1 MKKLII
7 PALLLTLSF
16 SAIADI
22 SVPEI
27 SAPAELVSGE
37 FAEGTLTRLTDAEV
51 AEFLPWAQNAQNQ
64 LNRAMKQAQSIPLR
78 DRLAHIERAV
88 RSVVS
93 RSEGRQYQMFM
104 RYALNRGLLLVD
116 ELEKNSDM
124 DEIGAQESA
133 LDILQRSI
141 QIGLSFYESD
151 LNFQRRAQ
159 SGNTT
164 TVLENARFASAFMQG
179 MYPGVLNVLDAT
191 AQYRL
196 LYKLVEMVNWD
207 LSRDAQA
214 QRYAEVIVEA
224 HEMTVDI
231 PEIPLNDDKANLRLI
246 RRLNSLRIM
255 NVHLSYQEALRLE
268 RLSAEQR
275 EAEIRRME
283 NERQAQIRRE
293 AEEREY
299 ERLRLATGRTAL
311 EEEDLKIA
319 RQNLVSSSW
328 ETRRTAIQRLGKI
341 PGDDVTL
348 LIINRYNDSDSDVRA
363 AVHNEVTRRA
373 INSAEMVRT
382 LIANYERVSSWETRL
397 KIVQQLD
404 RLKSLP
410 VVTNFMITVIRTD
423 SDSDV
428 RATAFNAMSGRTLDD
443 TYLTALESL
452 TRVSSW
458 EARRQGVYLIARIHT
473 IESYRLLGQIMTN
486 DSDSDVRYAA
496 QSAMQ
501 NMRSSLQ

>member
-7 PALLLTLSF
+7 PALFFTLSF
-16 SAIADI
+16 SAIANVEI
-22 SVPEI
+22 PRI
-27 SAPAELVSGE
+27 SAPVELVSGE
-37 FAEGTLTRLTDAEV
+37 FAEGTLTRLSDAEV

-78 DRLAHIERAV
+78 ERLPHIERAV

-133 LDILQRSI
+133 LDLLQRSI

-159 SGNTT
+159 SGHTT
-164 TVLENARFASAFMQG
+164 TVLENARFAAAFMQG
-179 MYPGVLNVLDAT
+179 MYPGVINVLDAT

-255 NVHLSYQEALRLE
+255 NVHQTYQDQARLD
-268 RLSAEQR
+268 RFTADQR

-299 ERLRLATGRTAL
+299 ERMRLATGRTAL
-311 EEEDLKIA
+311 QEEDLKIA
-319 RQNLVSSSW
+319 RQSLGSSSW
-328 ETRRTAIQRLGKI
+328 DARRDAIYQLGKI
-341 PGDDVTL
+341 PGDDVAL
-348 LIINRYNDSDSDVRA
+348 LIINRYSDSDSDVRA
-363 AVHNEVTRRA
+363 AAHNELTKRS

-382 LIANYERVSSWETRL
+382 LIANYERVSSWETRRL
-397 KIVQQLD
+397 IVYQLD
-404 RLKSLP
+404 RLKNVT

-428 RATAFNAMSGRTLDD
+428 RAAAYNAMSGRVLDD
-443 TYLTALESL
+443 GYLPGLESL
-452 TRVSSW
+452 AGVSSW
-458 EARRQGVYLIARIHT
+458 EARRLGVYLIGRIHT
-473 IESYRLLGQIMTN
+473 MNAYRLLGRIVTN
-486 DSDSDVRYAA
+486 DSDSDVRSAA
-496 QSAMQ
+496 QSAMN